1 MKETERSEKEMF
13 IILVDI
19 FFILCETENR
29 TSGRNNQRLNICP
42 TGVAES
48 SEAE

>member
-1 MKETERSEKEMF
+1 MF
-13 IILVDI
+13 IIRVDI
-19 FFILCETENR
+19 VFILCERENS

-42 TGVAES
+42 TGAAES